1 MTDNRQGHE
10 KKDLRQVDRRNLV
23 FYLRVFDGMS
33 RKILGHVVNI
43 SDKGVMLICDDPVEV
58 DKDFRLRMHL
68 PSLMKDNDDIF
79 FSATSKWRKEDADPK
94 FYLAG
99 FQIHTLEPVN
109 EKVFDNLLKEF
120 SYKAEKQIIRKKN

>member
-1 MTDNRQGHE
+1 MTDSRKGRD
-10 KKDLRQVDRRNLV
+10 KKDLRQVERRNLV

-43 SDKGVMLICDDPVEV
+43 SDKGVMLVCDDPVEV

-68 PSLMKDNDDIF
+68 PSLMKDKDEIL
-79 FSATSKWRKEDADPK
+79 FSATSKWSKIDADPK

-99 FQIHTLEPVN
+99 FQIHKLEPVN
-109 EKVFDNLLKEF
+109 EKVFDTLIKEF
-120 SYKAEKQIIRKKN
+120 SYKAAKQIKRK

>member
-10 KKDLRQVDRRNLV
+10 KKDLRQADRRNLV
-23 FYLRVFDGMS
+23 FYLRVFDGMN
-33 RKILGHVVNI
+33 RNILGHVVNI

-68 PSLMKDNDDIF
+68 PSLMKDKDEIL
-79 FSATSKWRKEDADPK
+79 FSATSKWQKKDADPQ

-99 FQIHTLEPVN
+99 FQIHKLEPVN
-109 EKVFDNLLKEF
+109 EKVIDTLIKEF
-120 SYKAEKQIIRKKN
+120 SYKAAKLRKRK

>member
-1 MTDNRQGHE
+1 MTDSRKRRD
-10 KKDLRQVDRRNLV
+10 KKDLRQVERRNLV

-68 PSLMKDNDDIF
+68 PSLMKDKDEIV
-79 FSATSKWRKEDADPK
+79 FSATSKWGKIDADPK

-99 FQIHTLEPVN
+99 FQIDKLEPAN
-109 EKVFDNLLKEF
+109 EKVFDNLTKEF
-120 SYKAEKQIIRKKN
+120 SYKAAK

>member
-1 MTDNRQGHE
+1 MTDNRKGQ

-23 FYLRVFDGMS
+23 FYLRVFDGTS
-33 RKILGHVVNI
+33 RNILGHVVNI

-68 PSLMKDNDDIF
+68 PSLMKDKDEILF
-79 FSATSKWRKEDADPK
+79 TATSKWQKKDVDPQ

-99 FQIHTLEPVN
+99 FQIHKLEPAN
-109 EKVFDNLLKEF
+109 EKVIDNLLKEF
-120 SYKAEKQIIRKKN
+120 SYKAEKKIKRK

>member
-1 MTDNRQGHE
+1 MTDNRQGTE
-10 KKDLRQVDRRNLV
+10 RKDLRQVDRRNLV

-33 RKILGHVVNI
+33 REILGHVINI

-68 PSLMKDNDDIF
+68 PSLMKDKGEII
-79 FSATSKWRKEDADPK
+79 FSATSKWRKKDADPK

-99 FQIHTLEPVN
+99 FQIHKLEPVN
-109 EKVFDNLLKEF
+109 EKVFDTLITEF
-120 SYKAEKQIIRKKN
+120 GYKGPK

>member
-1 MTDNRQGHE
+1 MTGNRQEHE
-10 KKDLRQVDRRNLV
+10 EKDLRQVDRRKLV

-43 SDKGVMLICDDPVEV
+43 SNKGVMLICDDPVEV

-68 PSLMKDNDDIF
+68 PSLMKDKDEII
-79 FSATSKWRKEDADPK
+79 FSATSKWHKKDADPK

-99 FQIHTLEPVN
+99 FQIHKLDPVN
-109 EKVFDNLLKEF
+109 EKVIDNLIKDF
-120 SYKAEKQIIRKKN
+120 SYKATK